1 MEEALKFEVIDNNDQ
16 DTKVE
21 LMVDIEDDVFVISIA
36 GEKIMPDDWSRNLQI
51 VFERALSLWKE
62 KESET

>member
-36 GEKIMPDDWSRNLQI
+36 GEKIMSDDWSRNLQI